1 MNQMLSPLP
10 SSSPTAKVESIDS
23 ILAKNLVAARIIAG
37 VTQQALAN
45 SARVSRATVAQLET
59 GCSDP
64 RLSTVVDLAEALG
77 LPPMVL
83 LAGIREVRLLAAL
96 AQGIENPL
104 TISATDRTRLHEYVA
119 SGMLKDRVR
128 AARLGANLAREKP
141 QDDPC
146 IAIIAGL
153 FSATL
158 PAEGTIAGA
167 QVGRLLEQFKI
178 A

>member
-1 MNQMLSPLP
+1 MLSPVP
-10 SSSPTAKVESIDS
+10 SSSPAAKVESIDS

-45 SARVSRATVAQLET
+45 RAGISRATVAQLET

-77 LPPMVL
+77 VVPMVL
-83 LAGIREVRLLAAL
+83 LAGVREVRLLATL

-104 TISATDRTRLHEYVA
+104 SISATDRVRLHEYVA
-119 SGMLKDRVR
+119 TGMLKDRVR
-128 AARLGANLAREKP
+128 AARLGGDLARTNAEG
-141 QDDPC
+141 DRC
-146 IAIIAGL
+146 IPIITGL

-158 PAEGTIAGA
+158 PGEGTIVGA
-167 QVGRLLEQFKI
+167 CLG
-178 A
+178 